1 MSQNDQPQPAAT
13 PVGAEQPAV
22 TPVHFEYTGNLP
34 YLLQQLGIS
43 LVVSTYQAGKV
54 LAIGTYEG
62 KLEFQVSNFEQAMG
76 VAVDG
81 RRMAVGTRRQIWFLK
96 NAPDLARRLEPPGKF
111 DACYLTRSCHYTGPI
126 HVHELAWSGSELWVV
141 NTLFSCLCTLSEDYS
156 FVPRWQPPFISSL
169 AAEDRCHLNGL
180 CLEEGKPRYVTALAE
195 VDTPAGW
202 RPTKATSGCV
212 IDVPSGQTLARG
224 LAMAHSPRLHQ
235 GQLWVLDSGYGRISW
250 VDRKTGHVEPVAH
263 VEGYTRGLALFGPYA
278 FVGLSRIRET
288 SVFGGIPIAERREQL
303 KCGVEVIELTSGRS
317 VASLRFHSG
326 VTEIFDVHVLLGIR
340 CPAISGPL
348 PDLDGGKP
356 IWLVP
361 PSATFGAIQRSGA
374 MIRIGRRDR
383 PEDNSPASFCADE
396 FVHGSA
402 R

>member
-361 PSATFGAIQRSGA
+361 PPPPSG
-374 MIRIGRRDR
+374 RFNDLGR
-383 PEDNSPASFCADE
+383 
-396 FVHGSA
+396 
-402 R
+402 